1 MISPR
6 AMAAAP
12 ELPDFDVLTH
22 ERVVLQADKRLLERE
37 LARLQDRLAA
47 FPNEL
52 TAQQE
57 RRVAAELVLVNQ
69 RIDEIDATL
78 VPYRLGQ

>member
-1 MISPR
+1 
-6 AMAAAP
+6 MAAAP
-12 ELPDFDVLTH
+12 ELPDIDVLTR

-37 LARLQDRLAA
+37 LARLQDRLGA
-47 FPNEL
+47 FPNDL

-57 RRVAAELVLVNQ
+57 RRVSAELVLVNQ

-78 VPYRLGQ
+78 VPYRLGR

>member
-1 MISPR
+1 
-6 AMAAAP
+6 MAAAP
-12 ELPDFDVLTH
+12 ELPDFDVLTQ

-37 LARLQDRLAA
+37 HARLQDRLAA
-47 FPNEL
+47 FPNEI

-57 RRVAAELVLVNQ
+57 RRITAELELVNK

-78 VPYRLGQ
+78 IPYRLGR